1 MNSQFDQIIVDE
13 HDVVEM
19 FLQNTHPHMLT
30 VLDTAPFEIYNQLC
44 DVYGIDR
51 KVTYQQAAQ
60 SDADFDY
67 TDSANWFMPDHY
79 KNLSVELELLEKI
92 EQMGYNCDSVQ
103 WKRVQQEYAEF
114 ESRGMI
120 PLLQYMVYI
129 VDLMREHDIVWGV
142 GRGSSVSSYI
152 LFLLGVHKIDS
163 VRFNLDF
170 KEFLR

>member
-1 MNSQFDQIIVDE
+1 MNSKFDQIIVDE

-19 FLQNTHPHMLT
+19 ILQGTEPKLLT
-30 VLDTAPFEIYNQLC
+30 VLDTEPFEIYNQLC
-44 DVYGIDR
+44 DLYDVDR
-51 KVTYQQAAQ
+51 KVTYEPAAQ
-60 SDADFDY
+60 SNDDFDY
-67 TDSANWFMPDHY
+67 TNPANWFMPDHY

-92 EQMGYNCDSVQ
+92 EQLGYDCNSVQ
-103 WKRVQQEYAEF
+103 WKRIKEEYAEF
-114 ESRGMI
+114 ENRGMI

-129 VDLMREHDIVWGV
+129 VDLMRENNIVWGV

-163 VRFNLDF
+163 VRFDLDF